1 MRLVFKFGGTSIA
14 DGERMRHVADVIKRF
29 YFQGD
34 EICVVVSALSGITD
48 FLEESA
54 RRACKGNLDRCDVV
68 TGIMDELM
76 EKHQKVVEETINDKN
91 KKIKKEV
98 FAEINE
104 RLDELGNAFN
114 GIYHLGELTDRS
126 MDYITSFGERLS
138 APILAGVLRSLG
150 MDSICMS
157 GGESGIVTD
166 ENYRN
171 AKPLEDAER
180 LVGTRLIPMLEEKKK
195 KIPVIMGYIG
205 ENPKGIIT
213 TLGRGGSDYTATL
226 IGSGIGADEI
236 WLWKDTNGIMS
247 ADPKMIPHAS
257 TIPSLSY
264 IEAMELSYFGAEIL
278 HPSALEPAMRNEIP
292 VRIKNILRPEDPG
305 TVIVY
310 ETEGIKDVVKAI
322 TLIEN
327 VALLSVSGSRMSF
340 QPGTA
345 GRIFTALGE
354 NNVNIMMISQGSSE
368 RTISMIVDRADLM
381 KAIRSLEAFEEIKVS
396 SDKNICAIAVVGA
409 GMAGTPG
416 VVGRLFSALGR
427 EGVNVTMISQGS
439 SEYNISL
446 AVRNDDARRAIG
458 AIHDEFMG
466 CENEKGEVLH

>member
-1 MRLVFKFGGTSIA
+1 
-14 DGERMRHVADVIKRF
+14 
-29 YFQGD
+29 
-34 EICVVVSALSGITD
+34 
-48 FLEESA
+48 
-54 RRACKGNLDRCDVV
+54 
-68 TGIMDELM
+68 
-76 EKHQKVVEETINDKN
+76 
-91 KKIKKEV
+91 
-98 FAEINE
+98 
-104 RLDELGNAFN
+104 
-114 GIYHLGELTDRS
+114 
-126 MDYITSFGERLS
+126 
-138 APILAGVLRSLG
+138 
-150 MDSICMS
+150 MS